1 MQSLGVIFPGQGS
14 QSVGMLQD
22 IAENYPEVIK
32 TYHEASEVLG
42 YDLWKLVKEG
52 PEESLDQTAHTQ
64 PALLVGSYALW
75 KILNI
80 QPALLSG
87 HSLGEY
93 TALVAAGALPFL
105 DAVKVVAARG
115 EYMQEA
121 APNGKGAMAA
131 ILGLDNDGV
140 TKLCQTTAQD
150 GEVLTPANLNSP
162 GPVVIAGDR
171 EAVLRAVQA
180 AKGAGAKIAK
190 LLPVSVPSHCHLMK
204 PAAEKLKKLLST
216 IAIDSPRIP
225 VLNNVDVK
233 VYENG
238 DDIRD
243 GLYRQLF
250 MPVRWVEIIQ
260 AFKARGV
267 TQLIECGPGKVLTGL
282 NKRIDSEMQLMHT
295 SDIDN
300 LTSARGI

>member
-1 MQSLGVIFPGQGS
+1 
-14 QSVGMLQD
+14 
-22 IAENYPEVIK
+22 
-32 TYHEASEVLG
+32 
-42 YDLWKLVKEG
+42 
-52 PEESLDQTAHTQ
+52 
-64 PALLVGSYALW
+64 
-75 KILNI
+75 
-80 QPALLSG
+80 
-87 HSLGEY
+87 
-93 TALVAAGALPFL
+93 
-105 DAVKVVAARG
+105 
-115 EYMQEA
+115 
-121 APNGKGAMAA
+121 
-131 ILGLDNDGV
+131 
-140 TKLCQTTAQD
+140 
-150 GEVLTPANLNSP
+150 
-162 GPVVIAGDR
+162 
-171 EAVLRAVQA
+171 
-180 AKGAGAKIAK
+180 
-190 LLPVSVPSHCHLMK
+190 MK